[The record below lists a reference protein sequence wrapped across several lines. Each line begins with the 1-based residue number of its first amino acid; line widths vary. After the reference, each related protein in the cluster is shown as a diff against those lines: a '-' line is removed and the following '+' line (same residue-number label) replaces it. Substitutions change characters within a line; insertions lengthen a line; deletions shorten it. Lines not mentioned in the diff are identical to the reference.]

1 MSAKPTTKKHK
12 HYSLDETK
20 ILKAKKL
27 LGARTETEAIEA
39 ALDEVIAER
48 EHDKKAWAATERL
61 LKSGIKINDV
71 FNRLG

>member
-1 MSAKPTTKKHK
+1 MSAKPSTKKHK

-27 LGARTETEAIEA
+27 LGAKTETEAIEA

-48 EHDKKAWAATERL
+48 EQDKKAWASTERL
-61 LKSGIKINDV
+61 LKSGIKIDDV
-71 FNRLG
+71 FKRLR